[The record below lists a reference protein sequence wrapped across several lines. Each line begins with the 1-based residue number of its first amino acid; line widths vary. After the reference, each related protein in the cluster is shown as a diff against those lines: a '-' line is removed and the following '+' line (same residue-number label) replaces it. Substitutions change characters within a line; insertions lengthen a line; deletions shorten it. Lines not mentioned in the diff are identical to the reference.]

1 MAKQYKVDEV
11 ALLASKLRDKSNIIL
26 TSYTGIKVK
35 DLGRLRKTLRTKDAE
50 YRVVKNTLFKR
61 ALKDAGFEGLDEHLK
76 GPIGVAFF
84 RDQVGEVAKALKDFG
99 KDVEK
104 FSYSVGVLDSVVY
117 TEEQIKRIA
126 DLPSR
131 EAVLS
136 QVLSMVNAP
145 ARSIATGMNQIMASL
160 ARGINAVAE
169 AQNR

>member
-61 ALKDAGFEGLDEHLK
+61 ALKEAGFEGLDEHLK

-84 RDQVGEVAKALKDFG
+84 GDQIGEVTKALKDFG

-117 TEEQIKRIA
+117 TQDQIKRIA

-136 QVLSMVNAP
+136 QVMSLVNGP
-145 ARSIATGMNQIMASL
+145 ARGIATGMNQIMASL

>member
-26 TSYTGIKVK
+26 TGYTGIKVK
-35 DLGRLRKTLRTKDAE
+35 DLSRLRKALRAKNAE

-61 ALKDAGFEGLDEHLK
+61 ALAEVGVEGLDDHLK
-76 GPIGVAFF
+76 GPLGVAFF
-84 RDQVGEVAKALKDFG
+84 KEQIGEVAKALKEFG

-104 FSYSVGVLDSVVY
+104 FRYSVGILDNVIY
-117 TEEQIKRIA
+117 TEDQIKSIA

-131 EAVLS
+131 EVVLS

-145 ARSIATGMNQIMASL
+145 ARSIASGMNQIMASL

-169 AQNR
+169 ARNR

>member
-11 ALLASKLRDKSNIIL
+11 ALLASKLKERNNIIL

-35 DLGRLRKTLRTKDAE
+35 DLSRLRKTLRGKNAE

-61 ALKDAGFEGLDEHLK
+61 ALKEAGLAGLDEHLK
-76 GPIGVAFF
+76 GPVGVAFF
-84 RDQVGEVAKALKDFG
+84 GEQIGEVAKALKDFG
-99 KDVEK
+99 KDIDK
-104 FSYSVGVLDSVVY
+104 FRYSVGLLDSVLY
-117 TEEQIKRIA
+117 TEDQIRSIA

-131 EAVLS
+131 EVVLS
-136 QVLSMVNAP
+136 QVLSMINGP

-169 AQNR
+169 VQNR